1 VTTAWL
7 WAAGLLGAGLR
18 AYLLFAT
25 DGSLDAP
32 ILGAHGGHVL
42 ERGLVPYYE
51 TRAALAPGIG
61 ALPPFNHPPPI
72 AWGLA
77 GLAWLAQA
85 TGISFSFL
93 WRLPFALI
101 DAGTA
106 LLLVRLLAD
115 HPRRLAIGAAYWLH
129 PLALIFSAYQGNSD
143 SSVAFFAALSLLL
156 VAARRPALAGAAIG
170 LGLWVKIPVLLAAPV
185 LFLALEGA
193 RARVLFAAAAG
204 ATLLAGWAPALLDD
218 PGAVIRAVVLY
229 PGLQLQTRTGVSV
242 WGVLYMLPDPES
254 LPFALQAA
262 YRAVQDALVS
272 ANTWLCVIPI
282 AVCAWCRRD
291 HRDRVSLARGVGAS
305 FALVYGFTQ
314 AFAFQYFAWS
324 LPFWLC
330 FPRRIALAASAV
342 ATAYIYGLY
351 AWLTG
356 SPFLLGTWDFA
367 GRPDWPFPVQLARD
381 AANLFFFGAAIW
393 WTAASLRAARTG
405 GSRPAGS

>member
-18 AYLLFAT
+18 AYLLLAT

-32 ILGAHGGHVL
+32 ILGAHGSHVL
-42 ERGLVPYYE
+42 ERGLIPYYE
-51 TRAALAPGIG
+51 TRLAVAPGIG

-72 AWGLA
+72 AWFLA
-77 GLAWLAQA
+77 GLAWLADA
-85 TGISFSFL
+85 SGISFSLL
-93 WRLPFALI
+93 WRLPFALL

-115 HPRRLAIGAAYWLH
+115 HPRRLAIGAGYWLH

-143 SSVAFFAALSLLL
+143 SAVAFFALLSLLL
-156 VAARRPALAGAAIG
+156 VSARRPALAGAALG

-185 LFLALEGA
+185 LFLALVDA
-193 RARVLFAAAAG
+193 RARLRFAAATA
-204 ATLLAGWAPALLDD
+204 ATLLAGWAPALLSD
-218 PGAVIRAVVLY
+218 PAAVIRAVILY

-242 WGVLYMLPDPES
+242 WGVLYMLPAPEA
-254 LPFALQAA
+254 LPFALRGA
-262 YRAVQDALVS
+262 YRAAQDAIVS
-272 ANTWLCVIPI
+272 ANTWICVVPI
-282 AVCAWCRRD
+282 AVCAWCRRGQ
-291 HRDRVSLARGVGAS
+291 RDPVSLARGTGAS
-305 FALVYGFTQ
+305 FAIVYGLTQ
-314 AFAFQYFAWS
+314 AFAFQYLAWS

-330 FPRRIALAASAV
+330 FPWRIALVGSAV

-356 SPFLLGTWDFA
+356 SPWLLGTWDFA

-381 AANLFFFGAAIW
+381 AANLLFFGAAVW
-393 WTAASLRAARTG
+393 WIVDSVRQART
-405 GSRPAGS
+405 RP